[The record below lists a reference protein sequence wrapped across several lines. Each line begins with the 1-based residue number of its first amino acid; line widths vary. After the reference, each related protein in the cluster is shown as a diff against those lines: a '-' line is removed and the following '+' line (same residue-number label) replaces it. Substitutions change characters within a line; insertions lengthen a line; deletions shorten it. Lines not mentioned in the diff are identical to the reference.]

1 MQRLGPAAKRAAAL
15 VAASVTVACGLPSG
29 AKLLIADSHA
39 EADSPVL
46 VSQVGNPASLVLRT
60 MELKFSPLSPYVR
73 KVSITARELGIAQRI
88 RLTPVKTR
96 EEPDKIAP
104 FNPLGKI
111 PTLVTDAGAVLYDS
125 PVICEYLDAEFGN
138 HRLLPVCG
146 ARRWDI
152 LTRVALADGMI
163 DAAILVRMERVRAV
177 EKQSQDSIA
186 WQPQDWIA
194 WQLRKVFAGLDQMER
209 SVETFGEAL
218 DLGQIAL
225 ACALGYMPLRLPE
238 LQGLP
243 KWPRLGAWYEGLSR
257 RESFRLTKPVL

>member
-1 MQRLGPAAKRAAAL
+1 
-15 VAASVTVACGLPSG
+15 
-29 AKLLIADSHA
+29 
-39 EADSPVL
+39 
-46 VSQVGNPASLVLRT
+46 

-73 KVSITARELGIAQRI
+73 KVSVTAHELGIAQRI

-138 HRLLPVCG
+138 HRLLPASG

-152 LTRVALADGMI
+152 LTRVALADGTI
-163 DAAILVRMERVRAV
+163 DAAILVRHERMRAA
-177 EKQSQDSIA
+177 EKQA
-186 WQPQDWIA
+186 EDWIA
-194 WQLRKVFAGLDQMER
+194 WQLRKVYAALDQMER

-225 ACALGYMPLRLPE
+225 ACALGYMPLRVAE
-238 LQGLP
+238 LEGLT
-243 KWPRLGAWYEGLSR
+243 KWPLLTAWYEGLSQ